1 MKNIFILLL
10 VVCFTAILLSS
21 CEKETIIPENKPFP
35 EDLEKKIEAAVEEV
49 FLQSN
54 TPGIIALIAI
64 EGYDDLIVK
73 RGVSD
78 IAAQEPMNENHY
90 FRIASNT
97 KTFSGQAI
105 LMLVDEGKI
114 SLDSTIAY
122 YLPEFNIPKGDE
134 ITVRMLGRMRSGLFD
149 YSYDEALGME
159 FVESD
164 FLMTFSPDSLL
175 AIAFRH
181 PQNFDPG
188 QGYQYCN
195 TNLVLL
201 GLLME
206 KVTGK
211 SADQVIYDKILRPLQ
226 LTNTYWGSTF
236 FLRPPYCR
244 GYNYYLLGEH
254 TDVTNWNP
262 SYTYTAGQMVSTIH
276 DMKKWAKLDAE
287 GVFLSDAMKAERFNF
302 GPEGYGF
309 CMMKANDNWIGHE
322 GIISGYN
329 SEVFYNA
336 AKKTSIVI
344 YSNTNDDLPA
354 HALLKEIVPFIGL

>member
-1 MKNIFILLL
+1 MKRLIFLKAAVMLLL
-10 VVCFTAILLSS
+10 LMIS
-21 CEKETIIPENKPFP
+21 CKKETNSLEPNPFP
-35 EDLEKKIEAAVEEV
+35 EELKMQIEHAIDDV
-49 FLQSN
+49 FLQGN

-78 IAAQEPMNENHY
+78 IVSQEPMSENHY

-97 KTFSGQAI
+97 KTFAGQAV
-105 LMLVDEGKI
+105 LMLADEGKI
-114 SLDSTIAY
+114 SLDESIAH
-122 YLPEFNIPKGDE
+122 YLPEYNVPRGDE
-134 ITVRMLGRMRSGLFD
+134 ITVRMLGQMRSGLFD
-149 YSYDEALGME
+149 YSYDEGLGMQ
-159 FVESD
+159 FLESN
-164 FLMTFSPDSLL
+164 FLVTFLPDSLL

-181 PQNFDPG
+181 PQNFDPD

-201 GLLME
+201 GLLIE

-211 SADQVIYDKILRPLQ
+211 SADLVIYDKILHPLQ
-226 LTNTYWGSTF
+226 LNNTHWGSTF
-236 FLRPPYCR
+236 FPSSPYCR
-244 GYNYYLLGEH
+244 GYNYYTLGVL

-262 SYTYTAGQMVSTIH
+262 SYTYTAGQMISTIH
-276 DMKKWAKLDAE
+276 DMKKWAKMNSG

-322 GIISGYN
+322 GIITGYN

-336 AKKTSIVI
+336 ASKTALVI

-354 HALLKEIVPFIGL
+354 HALMAKLVPLLGL